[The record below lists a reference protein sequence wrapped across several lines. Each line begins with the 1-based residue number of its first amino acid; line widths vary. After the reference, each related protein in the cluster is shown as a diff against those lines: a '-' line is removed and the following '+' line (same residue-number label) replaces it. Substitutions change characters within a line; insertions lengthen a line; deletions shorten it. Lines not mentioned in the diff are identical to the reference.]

1 MAKFVAVLG
10 AVKSNLLE
18 YERTYQAVVSNI
30 HYCLEIE
37 NPSLSMYISA
47 MQCVRELGPAWT
59 SLKHA
64 SDNLSTILQNQRA
77 VTRNKWALGTAA
89 ATALSMAAFFGG
101 PPGWAAGAVYAGTGA
116 VAWSGPQVAVKYLES
131 RTQME
136 GLRQNQT
143 DVERMHHELFF
154 MVAKRVIVHGW
165 NLKSM
170 SSAAQADLLRQM
182 GVHKDYFSRPEL
194 ERAMMRSIIHEC
206 EVIHRQVVKGIEGI
220 FLDLDRP
227 REEAV

>member
-37 NPSLSMYISA
+37 SKSLVASSSESSLTLLVDPSLSMYISA

-136 GLRQNQT
+136 GC
-143 DVERMHHELFF
+143 
-154 MVAKRVIVHGW
+154 K
-165 NLKSM
+165 
-170 SSAAQADLLRQM
+170 
-182 GVHKDYFSRPEL
+182 
-194 ERAMMRSIIHEC
+194 
-206 EVIHRQVVKGIEGI
+206 
-220 FLDLDRP
+220 
-227 REEAV
+227 

>member
-37 NPSLSMYISA
+37 SKSLVASSSESSLTLLVDPSLSMYISA

-77 VTRNKWALGTAA
+77 VTAA

-136 GLRQNQT
+136 GC
-143 DVERMHHELFF
+143 
-154 MVAKRVIVHGW
+154 K
-165 NLKSM
+165 
-170 SSAAQADLLRQM
+170 
-182 GVHKDYFSRPEL
+182 
-194 ERAMMRSIIHEC
+194 
-206 EVIHRQVVKGIEGI
+206 
-220 FLDLDRP
+220 
-227 REEAV
+227 